1 MKKFFKAILITLFL
15 AGTVLQFKAAKADAI
30 GDEASAFRERLESR
44 NREYEDEIRRA
55 HEDTEREYRESRER
69 REQQARDNVEWQQKD
84 ALEQIQLE
92 LQDR

>member
-1 MKKFFKAILITLFL
+1 MKTLFKTFL
-15 AGTVLQFKAAKADAI
+15 LLTFLTGTILQFKAAKADAI

-69 REQQARDNVEWQQKD
+69 REQQARDNIEWQKKD